1 MRVAPRP
8 PAEPLEA
15 PRGCGYHTGVA
26 KPRNPS
32 RGDANSASA
41 APAGRLI
48 RWRNIV
54 AVPSFH
60 CRVQFALEV
69 RRAFAEARPDCVAV
83 ELAAALK
90 EPLLA
95 GIAALPNIRALTYEE
110 ADGRHSL
117 MFVDPSDSMVEAARL
132 AVEHALPLEL
142 IDLDVDNFRQ
152 KPAAAPDEYAVGRIG
167 LPAYYD
173 LVGRS
178 RFRSS
183 PGSKNYDRERF
194 MASRL
199 RELSARHGT
208 VLFALG
214 MAHWDRIVGFL
225 ESGCKDPVPTI
236 TSRKVTLANL
246 TDESFFHVLG
256 ELPYLTYLYEMSRR
270 ADGREAGR
278 GQGPG
283 VRGQDG
289 GTRGQDGGASGQG
302 PAVEGQDAGAGGRQS
317 TEVPPSTGQLTTGDP
332 KPTPDPGPLTPLSGD
347 GAPALTPLC
356 YDKAEAIKRL
366 MTEAEERTEK
376 EWGVRAGTGA
386 LRQLMDF
393 ARNWAVQAGRLIPD
407 EFQSVVAGKGVLGD
421 EYAGELLELGRT
433 YPINEKDPNLPTLD
447 LRRRSCTLG
456 GRPVRIRRR
465 YPRPGGTGVKVPLRP
480 RPRRGER
487 DEFRREWDRNELRDP
502 FRNRHVSHIPED
514 VRLEAFAEYLRRRAM
529 ELLAARQS
537 RTLEFTSSLL
547 DGIEIRETIRNWH
560 VSRRLYVRDERPAKG
575 RVGPVVAVFEED
587 DDFRMYPWMLTWLSE
602 FDYECDLA
610 LYATEPGRQV
620 VGPGISRCEYGGFAC
635 IWPAQ
640 SIRDVWTDPDF
651 DRAADKSERLLMAA
665 IKYARDP
672 YIAFTGPRP
681 PRPFLNSLAARK
693 GRKILYVP
701 PGMLSPA
708 EVAKI
713 RQVHVLQGP
722 HVRQHAD
729 QYIR

>member
-1 MRVAPRP
+1 M
-8 PAEPLEA
+8 
-15 PRGCGYHTGVA
+15 
-26 KPRNPS
+26 
-32 RGDANSASA
+32 
-41 APAGRLI
+41 
-48 RWRNIV
+48 

-90 EPLLA
+90 EALLA

-132 AVEHALPLEL
+132 AVERALPLEL

-152 KPAAAPDEYAVGRIG
+152 KPAAAPDEYAIGRIG

-194 MASRL
+194 MACRL

-225 ESGCKDPVPTI
+225 ESGCKDPAPTI

-256 ELPYLTYLYEMSRR
+256 ELPYLTYLYEMSRG
-270 ADGREAGR
+270 ANGREAAG
-278 GQGPG
+278 GQG
-283 VRGQDG
+283 
-289 GTRGQDGGASGQG
+289 
-302 PAVEGQDAGAGGRQS
+302 AGAGGQDGAASDQGSAVGGQDGAARGRLS
-317 TEVPPSTGQLTTGDP
+317 ATAGPSPAPMSHRPADNPTL
-332 KPTPDPGPLTPLSGD
+332 TPDPWPLIPRSDELIPQS
-347 GAPALTPLC
+347 AAPLC

-433 YPINEKDPNLPTLD
+433 YPINEKDPSLPTLD
-447 LRRRSCTLG
+447 LRRGSCTLD
-456 GRPVRIRRR
+456 GRPVRVRRR

-487 DEFRREWDRNELRDP
+487 DEFRREWDRNEFRDP

-514 VRLEAFAEYLRRRAM
+514 LRLEAFAEYLRRRAM
-529 ELLAARQS
+529 DLLAARQS

-575 RVGPVVAVFEED
+575 KVGPVVAVFEED

-620 VGPGISRCEYGGFAC
+620 IGPGISRCEYGGFAC

-640 SIRDVWTDPDF
+640 RIRDVWTDPDF

-729 QYIR
+729 KYIR